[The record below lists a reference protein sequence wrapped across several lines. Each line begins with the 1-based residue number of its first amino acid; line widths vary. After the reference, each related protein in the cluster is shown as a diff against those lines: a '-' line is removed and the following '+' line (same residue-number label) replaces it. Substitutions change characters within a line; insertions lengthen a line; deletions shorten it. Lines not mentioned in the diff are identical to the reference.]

1 MLLLTALVW
10 GCAFV
15 AQRTGM
21 ETIGPFAFNGL
32 RFWLGA
38 LSLFPV
44 LYMNRRKDKE
54 TYAAPPKGLTLVTA
68 SAILGF
74 FLFSG
79 SSLQQVGLIYTT
91 AGKAGFITSLYIVA
105 VPLIGLLM
113 KNTLRLAHI
122 LGCLIAVSGL
132 YLLAFHGSGDAVN
145 FGDLL
150 NLIGVVFWS
159 LHILFIDR
167 FVPYFSGIKLAV
179 GQFIAC
185 GCYNFIAM
193 PFYGE
198 TLTLAMIVASA
209 VPILYCGI
217 LSSGVV
223 FWSLHILFI
232 DRFVPYFSG
241 IKLAV
246 GQFIACGC
254 YNFIA
259 MPFYGET
266 LTLAMIVASAVP
278 ILYCGILSSGVGYTL
293 QIVAQRKVP
302 PTEASLLCSFE
313 MIFGALAGVLLLGE
327 WMSMREFMGCV
338 LMTIG
343 IFSAQIPSRAILQFR
358 KNLSY

>member
-1 MLLLTALVW
+1 MKYRLMLLLTALVW

-193 PFYGE
+193 PFY
-198 TLTLAMIVASA
+198 
-209 VPILYCGI
+209 
-217 LSSGVV
+217 
-223 FWSLHILFI
+223 
-232 DRFVPYFSG
+232 R
-241 IKLAV
+241 
-246 GQFIACGC
+246 
-254 YNFIA
+254 
-259 MPFYGET
+259 ET

>member
-44 LYMNRRKDKE
+44 LYMNRHKDEE

-79 SSLQQVGLIYTT
+79 SSFQQVGLIYTT

-132 YLLAFHGSGDAVN
+132 YLLASTAAARP
-145 FGDLL
+145 
-150 NLIGVVFWS
+150 S
-159 LHILFIDR
+159 
-167 FVPYFSGIKLAV
+167 
-179 GQFIAC
+179 
-185 GCYNFIAM
+185 
-193 PFYGE
+193 
-198 TLTLAMIVASA
+198 TSA
-209 VPILYCGI
+209 TC
-217 LSSGVV
+217 
-223 FWSLHILFI
+223 
-232 DRFVPYFSG
+232 
-241 IKLAV
+241 
-246 GQFIACGC
+246 
-254 YNFIA
+254 
-259 MPFYGET
+259 
-266 LTLAMIVASAVP
+266 
-278 ILYCGILSSGVGYTL
+278 
-293 QIVAQRKVP
+293 
-302 PTEASLLCSFE
+302 
-313 MIFGALAGVLLLGE
+313 
-327 WMSMREFMGCV
+327 
-338 LMTIG
+338 
-343 IFSAQIPSRAILQFR
+343 
-358 KNLSY
+358 

>member
-1 MLLLTALVW
+1 MKYRLMLLLTALVW

-38 LSLFPV
+38 LSLLPII
-44 LYMNRRKDKE
+44 YMNRRKAAED
-54 TYAAPPKGLTLVTA
+54 YASPPKGLTLAAA

-74 FLFSG
+74 FLFAG
-79 SSLQQVGLIYTT
+79 SSFQQVGLIYTT

-105 VPLIGLLM
+105 VPLIGLLL

-122 LGCLIAVSGL
+122 LGCLIALTGL
-132 YLLAFHGSGDAVN
+132 YLLAFHGGGEAIN
-145 FGDLL
+145 FGDML

-167 FVPYFSGIKLAV
+167 FVPYFSGVKLAV

-193 PFYGE
+193 PLYGE
-198 TLTLAMIVASA
+198 TLTASM
-209 VPILYCGI
+209 VI
-217 LSSGVV
+217 
-223 FWSLHILFI
+223 
-232 DRFVPYFSG
+232 
-241 IKLAV
+241 
-246 GQFIACGC
+246 
-254 YNFIA
+254 
-259 MPFYGET
+259 
-266 LTLAMIVASAVP
+266 ASAVP

-293 QIVAQRKVP
+293 QIVAQRNVP

-313 MIFGALAGVLLLGE
+313 MIFSALAGALILGE
-327 WMSMREFMGCV
+327 WMSLREFIGCI
-338 LMTIG
+338 LMTVG

-358 KNLSY
+358 KKLSY